1 MSASLTSDLSYNTN
15 NTICCQHIISIFF
28 DYFYFSGPRASALPL
43 YFPFPDDTYADI
55 SVPHLA
61 FFHIFSAYR
70 KGSREQNKTAAGK
83 GCKEAKMRRERE
95 KEKDSYTTKGRDI
108 PTLRG
113 GGFTYS
119 TDHRMTDCGGNAPK
133 DCGGNSSSQ
142 KNSSGSQHSMKSE
155 TQSRMSSGTHDSAS
169 SGRRKSSASGTRS
182 QATGRM
188 SSEKSEDRDSGR
200 PSDCR

>member
-15 NTICCQHIISIFF
+15 NTICCQHIILNFF
-28 DYFYFSGPRASALPL
+28 DYFHFFGPLASAFPL
-43 YFPFPDDTYADI
+43 FFPFPDDTYTDI
-55 SVPHLA
+55 SVLYT
-61 FFHIFSAYR
+61 FVFHIFSAYR
-70 KGSREQNKTAAGK
+70 NGSREQNKTAADK

-119 TDHRMTDCGGNAPK
+119 TDHRMTDCGGNSPT
-133 DCGGNSSSQ
+133 DCGGNSPSQ
-142 KNSSGSQHSMKSE
+142 KNSSKSQHSMKSG
-155 TQSRMSSGTHDSAS
+155 TQSRMTSGMKDSAS
-169 SGRRKSSASGTRS
+169 SGRGKSSASGMRS
-182 QATGRM
+182 QATDRM
-188 SSEKSEDRDSGR
+188 NSVKSEDSGR